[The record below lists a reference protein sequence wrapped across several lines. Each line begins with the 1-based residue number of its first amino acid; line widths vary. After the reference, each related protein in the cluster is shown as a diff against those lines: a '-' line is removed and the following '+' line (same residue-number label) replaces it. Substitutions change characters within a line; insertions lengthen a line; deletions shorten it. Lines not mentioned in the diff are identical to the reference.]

1 MMKIKNLY
9 EIEGLETIPGKEI
22 FEDILK
28 TRKFRV
34 ERIMSIGNCPSQDW
48 MVQDWSELV
57 FLLKGDATLEFA
69 DNRIVEMQ
77 EGDYCFIP
85 KQLAHRVVR
94 TNNLQTIWLAIHYEE
109 S

>member
-1 MMKIKNLY
+1 MMTNKNLY
-9 EIEGLETIPGKEI
+9 NIEGLEIISGKEI
-22 FEDILK
+22 FEDILT
-28 TRKFRV
+28 TRTFRV
-34 ERIMSIGNCPSQDW
+34 ERIISTNNCPSQDW

-69 DNRIVEMQ
+69 DNSIIEMQ

-85 KQLAHRVVR
+85 KQLAHRVLK
-94 TNNLQTIWLAIHYEE
+94 TNNSQTIWLAIHYEE